1 MCKLCHWRS
10 FCLAQLKAM
19 DDLSLILELGRS
31 KRDVMFARFKNMGD
45 LANSDLNAFI
55 QRILDYN
62 EDDCIATWVL
72 LDAVQSLSIT
82 K

>member
-1 MCKLCHWRS
+1 
-10 FCLAQLKAM
+10 M